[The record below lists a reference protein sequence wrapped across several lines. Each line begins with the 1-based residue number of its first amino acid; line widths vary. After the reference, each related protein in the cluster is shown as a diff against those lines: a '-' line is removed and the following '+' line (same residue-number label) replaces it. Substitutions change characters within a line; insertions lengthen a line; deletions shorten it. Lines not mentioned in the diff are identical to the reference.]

1 MSNVEDDRPHMRTCG
16 SLFDLTGKTA
26 LVTGASRGL
35 GAAAARALDRAG
47 ARVALVARTKSS
59 LTEVAAGLT
68 NEPMVFEADISDP
81 GSPAEIV
88 GRVEDE
94 TGHLDVVVNNAG
106 ISNLGPAQRMSIESW
121 DEVFAV
127 NLRAAFLFSKASS
140 AGMRSRGYGKIVNVA
155 SVISHASD
163 AHSSAYSASKT
174 GILGLTRA
182 LAVEWAGYG
191 IRVNALSPGWVLTEM
206 TAPLKENEAF
216 ANRVL
221 GSVPQ
226 RRWGEPEDLDGA
238 FVFLAS
244 PASDFMTGQDLTV
257 DGGLLAKW

>member
-1 MSNVEDDRPHMRTCG
+1 MDDRMSNVEDDRPHMRTCD

-140 AGMRSRGYGKIVNVA
+140 AGMRS
-155 SVISHASD
+155 
-163 AHSSAYSASKT
+163 
-174 GILGLTRA
+174 
-182 LAVEWAGYG
+182 
-191 IRVNALSPGWVLTEM
+191 
-206 TAPLKENEAF
+206 
-216 ANRVL
+216 
-221 GSVPQ
+221 
-226 RRWGEPEDLDGA
+226 
-238 FVFLAS
+238 
-244 PASDFMTGQDLTV
+244 
-257 DGGLLAKW
+257 